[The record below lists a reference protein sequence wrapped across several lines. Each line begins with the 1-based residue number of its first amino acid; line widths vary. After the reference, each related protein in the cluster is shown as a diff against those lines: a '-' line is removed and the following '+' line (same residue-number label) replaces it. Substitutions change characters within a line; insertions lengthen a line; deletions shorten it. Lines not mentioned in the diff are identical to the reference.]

1 MRTRGLRV
9 AEQVGVQMHLGA
21 FDARPA
27 HGFGDGGAPARR
39 PAITSEPNGP
49 AQARANRRQFSG
61 GCASV
66 DDLRR
71 GSSPERDLLTYG
83 PSQLG
88 LQAHL
93 LRGGS
98 REGHTVT
105 SHEDAP
111 IPSTPSDPWARTG
124 HEPCHDADARARHT
138 QQHVLQPVS
147 RKASGIRRIGRQ
159 QAKHYNHL
167 FFGSH
172 LYTSSAYAE
181 HNFRRGCSEDS

>member
-1 MRTRGLRV
+1 MDARGYQRLRRV
-9 AEQVGVQMHLGA
+9 ARQ
-21 FDARPA
+21 FDDSPDLEHARSA
-27 HGFGDGGAPARR
+27 HGFGDGGTPARR

-71 GSSPERDLLTYG
+71 GSSPERGFLTYG

-105 SHEDAP
+105 STRTRR
-111 IPSTPSDPWARTG
+111 SRVRSLTPGRGRVTNLATTPTLVR
-124 HEPCHDADARARHT
+124 
-138 QQHVLQPVS
+138 
-147 RKASGIRRIGRQ
+147 GILSNMFCSQLVERRLGLRRIGRQ
-159 QAKHYNHL
+159 QAKEYNHL
-167 FFGSH
+167 FYGNH
-172 LYTSSAYAE
+172 LHTS
-181 HNFRRGCSEDS
+181 